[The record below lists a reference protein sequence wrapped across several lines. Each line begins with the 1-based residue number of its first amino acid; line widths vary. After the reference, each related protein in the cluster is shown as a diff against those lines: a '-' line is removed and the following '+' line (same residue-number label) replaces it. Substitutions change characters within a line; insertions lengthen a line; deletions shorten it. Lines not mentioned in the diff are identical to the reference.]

1 MKNSRIFDDIL
12 EVRSQNGLF
21 FPLCSKSFHQKYGE
35 QACSL
40 ISSTFSSHSIV
51 PLQQYTYS
59 IGCTSSV
66 CFTFLSAFCKTGIK
80 VFCSSSLCS
89 SGTLQLGNKCISIS
103 TVPVQGYSEAK
114 DYCSPFSLISSLKPS
129 EIESIRDTVLPFSL
143 TDSRL
148 FFTSGLRQGSTWK
161 WANGDTVEQEIS
173 GNGRCLSYQ
182 SGSLVASDC
191 DSEGYV
197 LCESG
202 RECIGKNR
210 EYSGTS
216 NKTSNGISCL
226 MWNDPSVLFQRD
238 VELEILNHNFCRFIE
253 QDGKK
258 SATPMCYTKPN
269 QLSECNIPNCPES
282 LNDAIQLESGDSCTV
297 GSFSCDN
304 GSKCISE
311 KFQCDYEVDCIDGTD
326 EQNCEDY
333 LQYYE
338 LIGAYRLI
346 ENIIEVWT
354 FIPHVQGC
362 ARKCRESLLM
372 CEAFSYEPKTQ
383 TCLLTDT
390 SQTYSSLARKITSL
404 YYRRRFSSKDV
415 LFEVDN
421 KTLYATKL
429 SKKGRVCNENFSRE
443 KLSSICRILGFG
455 DPIYVEG
462 SLQSELSLVRL
473 PHSLPS
479 SDSLSSVS
487 QAAVSS
493 ITALRLPAWNLNC
506 LREPNCTSTII
517 STCQPIRILKFT
529 SNRYRCSQCQEAAC
543 SDGSC
548 VRFRQLC
555 DGNIDCESGDDEGDC
570 TAKSFRLTNGTDTR
584 GYLEVLFRAKWEP
597 LCADHIDEK
606 RANSVCYSMRLG
618 ERGSV
623 LSTNSSLL
631 SGFDVICDPDCI
643 LRRST
648 SCTRH
653 ARILCISENGVSSIS
668 QCGLRYVEVNARD
681 AARSRIARVVGGFE
695 TIPGAFP
702 WTAAL
707 RNKATKAHHCGASVL
722 DKTHLITAAHC
733 FEEDDRV
740 SSYEIVVGE
749 WDNNKT
755 DGHEQV
761 FDLQRI
767 HYYPLYKDI
776 FSHDIA
782 ILEIPYPGI
791 EFNEYVQPICLPSKD
806 FVYTPGRQC
815 VVSGWGSMGLHYAQ
829 RLQAALIPIIDRFDC
844 VNSSQIYT
852 SMSRSAFCAG
862 YLEGGI
868 DSCQGDSGGPFACRR
883 EDGAFVLAGVIS
895 WGDGCAQK
903 KQPGI
908 YTMVAPYLSWINAI
922 VNGENV

>member
-1 MKNSRIFDDIL
+1 MESSRIFDDLL
-12 EVRSQNGLF
+12 EVRSQTGFF

-35 QACSL
+35 QACAS
-40 ISSTFSSHSIV
+40 ISNTFSSYSEI

-59 IGCTSSV
+59 IGCTSSI

-80 VFCSSSLCS
+80 VFCSSSLCAP
-89 SGTLQLGNKCISIS
+89 GTLQVGNKCLSIS

-114 DYCSPFSLISSLKPS
+114 DYCSPYSLISSLKPS
-129 EIESIRDTVLPFSL
+129 EIESIRETILPSFTDTRSFL
-143 TDSRL
+143 
-148 FFTSGLRQGSTWK
+148 TSGLRQGSTWK
-161 WANGDTVEQEIS
+161 WGNGDTVEQEIS
-173 GNGRCLSYQ
+173 GTGRCLAFQ
-182 SGSLVASDC
+182 SGVLVAFDC
-191 DSEGYV
+191 DTEAYV
-197 LCESG
+197 FCESG
-202 RECIGKNR
+202 RECVGRNT

-216 NKTSNGISCL
+216 NRTSDGQGCL
-226 MWNDPSVLFQRD
+226 MWNDPAVLFQRD
-238 VELEILNHNFCRFIE
+238 SDFEIWNHNFCRFIE
-253 QDGKK
+253 QDGRK
-258 SATPMCYTKPN
+258 SPTPVCYSKPH

-282 LNDAIQLESGDSCTV
+282 LNDAIVLETGDSCPI

-311 KFQCDYEVDCIDGTD
+311 KFQCDYEVDCNDGSD

-333 LQYYE
+333 LQNYE
-338 LIGAYRLI
+338 LIGAYRLADS
-346 ENIIEVWT
+346 IIEVWT

-415 LFEVDN
+415 TFEVEED
-421 KTLYATKL
+421 TVMYATKN
-429 SKKGRVCNENFSRE
+429 SKKGQVCNENFSRE
-443 KLSSICRILGFG
+443 KLSSICKILGFG
-455 DPIYVEG
+455 DPIYIVE
-462 SLQSELSLVRL
+462 SHPTELFLERE
-473 PHSLPS
+473 SLPQS
-479 SDSLSSVS
+479 SADSSSSRLSSSLYSGRPV
-487 QAAVSS
+487 A
-493 ITALRLPAWNLNC
+493 ALRLPTWNLSC
-506 LREPNCTSTII
+506 LREPNCTSTIV
-517 STCQPIRILKFT
+517 STCQP
-529 SNRYRCSQCQEAAC
+529 SSECSRCQEAAC
-543 SDGSC
+543 GDGSC
-548 VRFRQLC
+548 IRSRQLC
-555 DGNIDCESGDDEGDC
+555 DGSIDCKSGDDESDC
-570 TAKSFRLTNGTDTR
+570 TARSFRLTNGSDTR

-597 LCADHIDEK
+597 LCADHLDGN
-606 RANSVCYSMRLG
+606 RANLICNDMRLG
-618 ERGSV
+618 EHGSL
-623 LSTNSSLL
+623 LSTNISIS
-631 SGFDVICDPDCI
+631 SGFDVICGSECI
-643 LRRST
+643 LRRSS
-648 SCTRH
+648 SCTRL
-653 ARILCISENGVSSIS
+653 ARISCISQNGLASVS
-668 QCGLRYVEVNARD
+668 QCGHRYVEVNARD

-695 TIPGAFP
+695 TVPGAFP

-707 RNKATKAHHCGASVL
+707 RNKETKAHHCGASIL
-722 DKTHLITAAHC
+722 DRTHLITAAHC
-733 FEEDDRV
+733 FEEDERV
-740 SSYEIVVGE
+740 TSYEVVVGN

-755 DGHEQV
+755 DGNEQV
-761 FDLQRI
+761 FNLQRI
-767 HYYPLYKDI
+767 NYYPLYKDI

-791 EFNEYVQPICLPSKD
+791 EFNEYAQPICLPSND
-806 FVYTPGRQC
+806 FIYTPGRQC

-908 YTMVAPYLSWINAI
+908 YTMVAPYLSWINSV
-922 VNGENV
+922 VNGGTR